1 MDRKPSSS
9 RNMGLMHTILFVCC
23 MLIKEV
29 ILYEDCTSN
38 PSADIAKCCSLCPPG
53 QGEVTKCTNE
63 TDTQCRPCENG
74 RTFSSPKYD
83 TKTCM
88 KCKTCAV
95 LEREISA
102 CNATHDTVCGCP
114 GDYYFDE
121 MVEQCKQCDSCPYGS
136 GAVVPC
142 STQSNSVCRK
152 CENGTFS
159 GRNSPTRPCTP
170 CKVCGP
176 SEIHIMA
183 CTDQQDTMCID
194 KPKATDQPLGKKIRE
209 KDFDAIPV
217 YCAALGA
224 VVVGLL
230 AYVIFKQY
238 SRIRD
243 KKRHKIH
250 DPHEHVEYS
259 RASGINDSGVF
270 VESATY
276 NELTKYKDLPL
287 SKRKCVEH
295 LLASHRGNPGDWRA
309 LAHQL
314 GYTHEQ
320 INQLASHG
328 DSAHCCQMVLRTW
341 AHSKRKTTLG
351 TLLKALGHIGR
362 YDIVNILQADLKST
376 ETDLRHVQM
385 V

>member
-1 MDRKPSSS
+1 
-9 RNMGLMHTILFVCC
+9 

-114 GDYYFDE
+114 GGYYFDE

-183 CTDQQDTMCID
+183 CTDQQDTMCIGEYR
-194 KPKATDQPLGKKIRE
+194 PLPSTTFTPHPQPSLKLTHVHP
-209 KDFDAIPV
+209 FSHPQSLSLFPSHVPV
-217 YCAALGA
+217 P
-224 VVVGLL
+224 V
-230 AYVIFKQY
+230 
-238 SRIRD
+238 SNS
-243 KKRHKIH
+243 H
-250 DPHEHVEYS
+250 PH
-259 RASGINDSGVF
+259 
-270 VESATY
+270 
-276 NELTKYKDLPL
+276 
-287 SKRKCVEH
+287 
-295 LLASHRGNPGDWRA
+295 
-309 LAHQL
+309 
-314 GYTHEQ
+314 
-320 INQLASHG
+320 
-328 DSAHCCQMVLRTW
+328 
-341 AHSKRKTTLG
+341 
-351 TLLKALGHIGR
+351 
-362 YDIVNILQADLKST
+362 
-376 ETDLRHVQM
+376 
-385 V
+385 